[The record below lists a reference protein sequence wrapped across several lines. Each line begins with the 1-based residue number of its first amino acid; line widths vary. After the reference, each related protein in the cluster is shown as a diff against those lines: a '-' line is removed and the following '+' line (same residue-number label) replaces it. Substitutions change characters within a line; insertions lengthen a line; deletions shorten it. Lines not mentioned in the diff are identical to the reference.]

1 MSDENNHVILDDYI
15 KPRSFRSNT
24 WLLAVVGV
32 CFIILF
38 VFFKDDILEKKVSLE
53 ALKSSIEVFNISS
66 QWVVKKEIDDED
78 FKGVIL
84 VPEIRFQVRN
94 IGEVDLKHVFFLG
107 VFRFLDTGKII
118 GEGFKMAFTDGL
130 ETGNGSQPII
140 LTSQLGY
147 RASST
152 DAFEK
157 NRRDWRSSFVEIFIK
172 SKNSQLTFFK
182 SYYISRKIE
191 GMNLNVVI

>member
-1 MSDENNHVILDDYI
+1 MTDKNNHVILDDYT
-15 KPRSFRSNT
+15 KPRSFRNNS
-24 WLLAVVGV
+24 WLLVVIAV
-32 CFIILF
+32 CFILFF
-38 VFFKDDILEKKVSLE
+38 VFFKDNILEKSVSFE
-53 ALKSSIEVFNISS
+53 TLKSSIEVFNISS
-66 QWVVKKEIDDED
+66 HWVVKKEIDDED

-84 VPEIRFQVRN
+84 VPEISFRVRN
-94 IGEVDLKHVFFLG
+94 IGESNLKYVFFLG
-107 VFRFLDTGKII
+107 VFRFLDTGKNI
-118 GEGFKMAFTDGL
+118 GEGFKMTFKDGL
-130 ETGNGSQPII
+130 KPGHESSSIK

-157 NRRDWRSSFVEIFIK
+157 NQRDWRSSFVEIFIK

>member
-1 MSDENNHVILDDYI
+1 MSDKKNHNILDDYI
-15 KPRSFRSNT
+15 KPRSFRSNS
-24 WLLAVVGV
+24 WLLAVVGI
-32 CFIILF
+32 CFILLF
-38 VFFKDDILEKKVSLE
+38 VFFKGDILETGVSME
-53 ALKSSIEVFNISS
+53 AVKSSIEVFNISS
-66 QWVVKKEIDDED
+66 HWVVKKEIDDED

-84 VPEIRFQVRN
+84 VPEISFKVRN
-94 IGEVDLKHVFFLG
+94 IGESDLKYVFFLG
-107 VFRFLDTGKII
+107 VFRFLDTGKNI

-130 ETGNGSQPII
+130 KPGQESHLIK

-152 DAFEK
+152 EAFEK
-157 NRRDWRSSFVEIFIK
+157 NRRDWRSSFVEVFIK

-191 GMNLNVVI
+191 GMDLNVVI